1 MSNVWENKIAVWV
14 DPQSARKGGE
24 SVIWLEAGTWV
35 KAHQDTQVRSGEWS
49 GLELPAHG
57 TTLVKTLWGVP
68 LPTSEIPDS
77 QHKELHGWSLPS
89 QEPLFSLALLG
100 IFSSLHGQ
108 CRVKPLYM
116 HSCPDPMPAPL
127 EAAAEVARLS

>member
-24 SVIWLEAGTWV
+24 SVIWLEAGTWA

-57 TTLVKTLWGVP
+57 TPLVKTLWGVP

-77 QHKELHGWSLPS
+77 QHKELHSLVS
-89 QEPLFSLALLG
+89 AFSGTTLL
-100 IFSSLHGQ
+100 SSLVGHF
-108 CRVKPLYM
+108 
-116 HSCPDPMPAPL
+116 
-127 EAAAEVARLS
+127 